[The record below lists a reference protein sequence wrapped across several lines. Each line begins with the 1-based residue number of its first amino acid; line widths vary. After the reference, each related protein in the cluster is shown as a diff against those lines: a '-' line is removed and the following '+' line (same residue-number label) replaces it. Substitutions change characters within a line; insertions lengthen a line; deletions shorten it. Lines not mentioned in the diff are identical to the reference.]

1 MVEKNCQQWW
11 IQKLSVI
18 MMAFWGGA
26 HGPHWRVQQ
35 GPRGP
40 SRVQDQSALWG
51 FHGTQQGTGSE
62 RLVAVS
68 GAKTAEEWT
77 FVYTWQS
84 SLLEILHINILN
96 MWKSP
101 STCYTWGMHPSFSPV
116 SAPNRQ
122 CAGYPECQ
130 ICCKSCYSTKLTSK
144 HKVGIITTLPA
155 HWWADGYLKQHITLV
170 WCTYMIYVVQ
180 QSGVMVAWSDSQS
193 TGHAFMAPFHFHLM
207 TLRNVSLPLSSIIR
221 YWPNGS
227 DPLWLVW

>member
-68 GAKTAEEWT
+68 GAKTAEE
-77 FVYTWQS
+77 
-84 SLLEILHINILN
+84 
-96 MWKSP
+96 
-101 STCYTWGMHPSFSPV
+101 
-116 SAPNRQ
+116 
-122 CAGYPECQ
+122 
-130 ICCKSCYSTKLTSK
+130 
-144 HKVGIITTLPA
+144 
-155 HWWADGYLKQHITLV
+155 
-170 WCTYMIYVVQ
+170 
-180 QSGVMVAWSDSQS
+180 
-193 TGHAFMAPFHFHLM
+193 
-207 TLRNVSLPLSSIIR
+207 
-221 YWPNGS
+221 
-227 DPLWLVW
+227 